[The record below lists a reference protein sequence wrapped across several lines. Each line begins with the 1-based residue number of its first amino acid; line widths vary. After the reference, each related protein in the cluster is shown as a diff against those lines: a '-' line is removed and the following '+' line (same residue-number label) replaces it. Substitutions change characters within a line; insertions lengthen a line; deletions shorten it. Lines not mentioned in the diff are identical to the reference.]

1 MKVILVDQRHGH
13 TRTIVLKG
21 WLKGLLSLC
30 ILGAPVAFG
39 YLGYQ
44 VSVAGNSQQ
53 YTLVTAADPAD
64 EVESPADAQQAS
76 GQDTVTFTYT
86 QHQFLPASD
95 EPAPQLA
102 DRAQQRNGYIA
113 RFEHSD
119 KFLASLGDVI
129 RQGQLI
135 ELASNTGISAGHQIS
150 FEVYRH
156 GRVVD
161 PAAYLQRTER

>member
-44 VSVAGNSQQ
+44 VSVAGSSQQ
-53 YTLVTAADPAD
+53 YTLATAADPAD
-64 EVESPADAQQAS
+64 EIESPTDAQQAS
-76 GQDTVTFTYT
+76 GQETFTYT

-95 EPAPQLA
+95 EQASQNA

-135 ELASNTGISAGHQIS
+135 ELASDTGIFTGSPIR
-150 FEVYRH
+150 FDVYRH

>member
-39 YLGYQ
+39 YLGY
-44 VSVAGNSQQ
+44 VAGSNQQ
-53 YTLVTAADPAD
+53 YTLATAADPAED
-64 EVESPADAQQAS
+64 VKSPADAQHVS
-76 GQDTVTFTYT
+76 GGETVTFTYT
-86 QHQFLPASD
+86 QHQFLPPRDELAS
-95 EPAPQLA
+95 QGV
-102 DRAQQRNGYIA
+102 DRSQQRSGYIA

-119 KFLASLGDVI
+119 RFLASVGDVI

-135 ELASNTGISAGHQIS
+135 ELARDTGIVTGPRVH
-150 FEVYRH
+150 FDLYRH

>member
-44 VSVAGNSQQ
+44 VSVAGNGQQ
-53 YTLVTAADPAD
+53 YALATAADPVDEAD
-64 EVESPADAQQAS
+64 SPTDAQQAPAQ
-76 GQDTVTFTYT
+76 GTVTFTYT

-95 EPAPQLA
+95 ELTSPKV
-102 DRAQQRNGYIA
+102 DRSQQRSGYIA

-119 KFLASLGDVI
+119 RFLASVGDVI
-129 RQGQLI
+129 RQGQLV
-135 ELASNTGISAGHQIS
+135 ELASDTGIATGSHIQS
-150 FEVYRH
+150 DLYRH